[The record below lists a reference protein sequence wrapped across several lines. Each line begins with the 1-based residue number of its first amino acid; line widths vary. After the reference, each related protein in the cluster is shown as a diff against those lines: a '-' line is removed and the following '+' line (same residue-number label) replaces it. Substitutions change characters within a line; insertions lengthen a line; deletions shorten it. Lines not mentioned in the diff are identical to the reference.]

1 MTGSSRRHPH
11 RRPVVATLVGAALTG
26 VALLGAIVPAGA
38 AKKPDACKALTKA
51 QIVAAY
57 PGTVSAPVPSANPS
71 VVTCK
76 WTVDGASGT
85 AWVKV
90 LVQFVGAKEAL
101 TALTKS
107 GMANPISGAPGYF
120 TAPGGTV
127 ATLTK
132 KWLVSV
138 QGGPDA
144 VVTADGVVI
153 KPPDQTTVLLALTK
167 QAVANL

>member
-1 MTGSSRRHPH
+1 MIETSTAR
-11 RRPVVATLVGAALTG
+11 ATRWFSG
-26 VALLGAIVPAGA
+26 VALAGVLVLGAITPAGA

-51 QIVAAY
+51 QIAAAY
-57 PGTVSAPVPSANPS
+57 PGTLSAPVPTANPS

-76 WTVDGASGT
+76 WTVAGATGS

-90 LVQFVGAKEAL
+90 LVQFIGGKEAL
-101 TALTKS
+101 TALTSS
-107 GMANPISGAPGYF
+107 GMANPIAGAPGYF
-120 TAPGGTV
+120 TGPGGTV
-127 ATLTK
+127 ATLKK

-153 KPPDQTTVLLALTK
+153 KPADQTTTLLGLAK